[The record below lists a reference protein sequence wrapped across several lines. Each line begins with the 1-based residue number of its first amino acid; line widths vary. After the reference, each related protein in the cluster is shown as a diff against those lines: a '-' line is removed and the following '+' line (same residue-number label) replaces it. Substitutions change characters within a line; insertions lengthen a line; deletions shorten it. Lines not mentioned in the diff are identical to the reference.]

1 MNYGPSYLPSSSS
14 SSSDDETFSH
24 YVEQWEEDMKQ
35 WEEEDEILA
44 RLYVANNKIMAYFS
58 KEKERSKLISS
69 IPGHLVINHE
79 REDGNSGLYNEYFS
93 DNPTYGVETPPL
105 SSLNRKPIKMK
116 KSKRDID
123 EVETPPISALNPNP
137 IKKKKSKRDIDEVET
152 PPISPLNPKPIKNED
167 EDVSPLISNSK
178 SKKKKHEKNC
188 IEQSKDKSPEKKEE
202 GNEPCYLPG
211 QKHDRPNERDLLR
224 IFFETLYQQLPD
236 CELAS
241 KWMMEWGLLP

>member
-1 MNYGPSYLPSSSS
+1 
-14 SSSDDETFSH
+14 
-24 YVEQWEEDMKQ
+24 
-35 WEEEDEILA
+35 
-44 RLYVANNKIMAYFS
+44 
-58 KEKERSKLISS
+58 
-69 IPGHLVINHE
+69 
-79 REDGNSGLYNEYFS
+79 
-93 DNPTYGVETPPL
+93 
-105 SSLNRKPIKMK
+105 MK

-167 EDVSPLISNSK
+167 ED
-178 SKKKKHEKNC
+178 
-188 IEQSKDKSPEKKEE
+188 KKEE